1 MATSKRVRC
10 LECGGFAANGT
21 GGWMSL
27 VSCETEVAGS
37 GHLTMINLPNW
48 RARGRHLFFVSLGAF
63 ISLRACPW
71 AVEVGDPHPLAR
83 WRPA

>member
-48 RARGRHLFFVSLGAF
+48 RARGRHLFFVSLGASF
-63 ISLRACPW
+63 RY
-71 AVEVGDPHPLAR
+71 V
-83 WRPA
+83 PAPGQWKLVIRIP